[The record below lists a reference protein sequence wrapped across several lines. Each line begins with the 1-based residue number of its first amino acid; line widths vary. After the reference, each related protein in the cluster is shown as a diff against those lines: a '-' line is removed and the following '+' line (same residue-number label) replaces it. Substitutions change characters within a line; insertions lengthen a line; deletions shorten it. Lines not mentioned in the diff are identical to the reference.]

1 MALAFLNS
9 PECISTVDL
18 CEKQF
23 ALVEKQK
30 HPSEKK
36 KKGNRRHNGHVVIE
50 MCFSLQKQQSGL
62 KQSDKWG
69 QGLSQNKPSYLKRNS
84 AS

>member
-30 HPSEKK
+30 QPNKK
-36 KKGNRRHNGHVVIE
+36 KKKATEDTMVMLLLKCASHFRSNSLGSNKVI
-50 MCFSLQKQQSGL
+50 SG
-62 KQSDKWG
+62 D
-69 QGLSQNKPSYLKRNS
+69 RD
-84 AS
+84 

>member
-36 KKGNRRHNGHVVIE
+36 KKKATEDTMVMLLLKCASHFRSNSLGSNKVI
-50 MCFSLQKQQSGL
+50 SG
-62 KQSDKWG
+62 D
-69 QGLSQNKPSYLKRNS
+69 RD
-84 AS
+84 